1 MYSIHA
7 ASQIKISY
15 DSVPLKKKLQ
25 TTLRN
30 EKTKPKRTSHETLAF
45 QKRHTVSIPNAGRQ
59 GVFGC
64 LL

>member
-15 DSVPLKKKLQ
+15 DSVPLKKLQ

-30 EKTKPKRTSHETLAF
+30 EKTKPIKTSHETLAF
-45 QKRHTVSIPNAGRQ
+45 QKRNTVSIPNTGRQ

>member
-15 DSVPLKKKLQ
+15 DSVPLKKLQ

-30 EKTKPKRTSHETLAF
+30 EKTKPIKTSHESLAF
-45 QKRHTVSIPNAGRQ
+45 QKRNTVSIPNAGRQ